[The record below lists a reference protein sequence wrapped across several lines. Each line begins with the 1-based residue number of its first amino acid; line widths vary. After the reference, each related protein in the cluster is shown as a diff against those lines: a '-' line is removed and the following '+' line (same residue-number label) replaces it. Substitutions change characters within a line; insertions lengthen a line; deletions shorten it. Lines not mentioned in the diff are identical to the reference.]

1 MNKQATYLLILS
13 DLMLQALTL
22 RCDRY
27 ILFCIYISR
36 VLLHAAEQVLYSF
49 FFFFFFF
56 TSRTAEDNGVL

>member
-36 VLLHAAEQVLYSF
+36 VLLHAAEQVLYIF
-49 FFFFFFF
+49 LFCFV